1 MYKKLPYWSPFSKGS
16 TRNEVKRE
24 GLSRKLSS
32 PKAFSIIEI
41 LVGIFIFS
49 LWLVSVYAV
58 LTSTLKLNDYNK
70 NYIIATNLAREQLEL
85 VRNIRDSNYKQ
96 IKKYNQIN
104 PSNSDYNS
112 VFAEWKYYKIEND
125 YSSTAT
131 FPIAVE
137 DITLWFWEWQA
148 ELTGKMSDYKLYLDT
163 DKRYTFDSVGNQET
177 VFYRY
182 ISTHKV
188 EDANGVINN
197 ALKVKSKVIW
207 FQRGYHEFEVNT
219 VIADW
224 KRL

>member
-1 MYKKLPYWSPFSKGS
+1 MNK
-16 TRNEVKRE
+16 NIQ
-24 GLSRKLSS
+24 
-32 PKAFSIIEI
+32 AFSIIEI
-41 LVGIFIFS
+41 LVVIFIFS

-104 PSNSDYNS
+104 PSNSDYENMLE
-112 VFAEWKYYKIEND
+112 VWKYYKIENY

-131 FPIAVE
+131 FPIKVE
-137 DITLWFWEWQA
+137 DITLWFWEWQI
-148 ELTGKMSDYKLYLDT
+148 ELQWKMLNYKLSLD
-163 DKRYTFDSVGNQET
+163 DQHRYTFESIDKRDT
-177 VFYRY
+177 HFYRY

-188 EDANGVINN
+188 EDSNGVIDN
-197 ALKVKSKVIW
+197 AIKVKSKVIW

-219 VIADW
+219 IIADW

>member
-1 MYKKLPYWSPFSKGS
+1 M
-16 TRNEVKRE
+16 KRE
-24 GLSRKLSS
+24 GLSKKTSS
-32 PKAFSIIEI
+32 KKAFSIIEI

-104 PSNSDYNS
+104 PSNNDYEN
-112 VFAEWKYYKIEND
+112 VFEIWKYYKIEND
-125 YSSTAT
+125 YASTAT
-131 FPIAVE
+131 FPIKIE
-137 DITLWFWEWQA
+137 DITLWFWEWQS
-148 ELTGKMSDYKLYLDT
+148 ELTGKMVDYKLYLDENL
-163 DKRYTFDSVGNQET
+163 RYTFDEIDNGESY
-177 VFYRY
+177 FYRY

-188 EDANGVINN
+188 EDSQGVIEN
-197 ALKVKSKVIW
+197 AIKVKSKVIW

-219 VIADW
+219 IIADW